1 MTTRGL
7 EGASRGLGIGVLS
20 KRTGCNIE
28 TIRYYERIGLL
39 PKPPRAPS
47 GYRMYKLDDV
57 NRLRFIRRARSLGFT
72 LDAVR
77 GLLKLSD
84 DETCNEVSLITK
96 RHLKEIAEKIANL
109 RAMQRVLSDLVVH
122 CDAGGT
128 PGCPLIEALSR
139 ESL

>member
-1 MTTRGL
+1 MTTRAL
-7 EGASRGLGIGVLS
+7 EGTSRSLGIGALS
-20 KRTGCNIE
+20 KRTDCNIE

-84 DETCNEVSLITK
+84 DQTCNEVSLITK
-96 RHLKEIAEKIANL
+96 RHLKEIAEKIADL
-109 RAMQRVLSDLVVH
+109 RAMQRVLSDLVKH

-128 PGCPLIEALSR
+128 LGCPLIEALSR
-139 ESL
+139 ESV